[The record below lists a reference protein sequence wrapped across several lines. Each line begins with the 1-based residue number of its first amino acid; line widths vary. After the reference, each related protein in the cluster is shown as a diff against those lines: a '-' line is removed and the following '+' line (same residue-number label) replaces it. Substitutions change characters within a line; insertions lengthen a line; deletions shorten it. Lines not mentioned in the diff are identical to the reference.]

1 MSAFISLSS
10 SIHDFF
16 FNFFF
21 SFPTITAHD
30 SYCLDDEDYT
40 QSRGQFRYQS
50 SKAFKELGVNTLT
63 GKL

>member
-1 MSAFISLSS
+1 M
-10 SIHDFF
+10 
-16 FNFFF
+16 
-21 SFPTITAHD
+21 ITAHD